1 MEERISIL
9 LDEVR
14 RARVDAFRTRR
25 ALLSS
30 TDAGVVDRL
39 SAFADALDRKAETL
53 GKCAARLLALEHSQK
68 VH

>member
-1 MEERISIL
+1 MDKRISTL

-14 RARVDAFRTRR
+14 RARMDAFRTRR

-30 TDAGVVDRL
+30 TDAVVVDRL

-53 GKCAARLLALEHSQK
+53 GKRAARLLALEHSLK
-68 VH
+68 LH

>member
-1 MEERISIL
+1 MDKRISTL

-30 TDAGVVDRL
+30 TDAVAVDRL

-53 GKCAARLLALEHSQK
+53 GKYAARLLSLEHSLK
-68 VH
+68 LH